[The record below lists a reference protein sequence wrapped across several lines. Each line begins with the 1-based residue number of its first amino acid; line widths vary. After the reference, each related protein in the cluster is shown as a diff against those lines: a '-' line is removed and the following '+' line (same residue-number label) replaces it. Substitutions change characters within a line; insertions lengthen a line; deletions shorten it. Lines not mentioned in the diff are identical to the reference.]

1 MRAEVAG
8 SVDVLVAGGA
18 EHDGIVEDRSIVRAE
33 GTVGPPDRRAH
44 TPLATAARVG
54 IGPMRF
60 AWNRATAD
68 DSIQEP
74 SGTPQ
79 PTTELA
85 AVQVQLSD
93 DGTRVGWIDT
103 RGQRTSDWLNA
114 MPEVP
119 IHGLAPVDEA
129 AGEPPN
135 AMTSPAESI
144 ERDRI
149 VWVVPPPLPPN
160 RHLRLHRRRVLVH
173 LELDDHEVSGQIHVR
188 PGAEA
193 IDQVL
198 RGTRDL
204 VPLTE
209 VQVTSRDGSG
219 EGAALPVL
227 IVNRTHVRRVVEDT
241 PHASA
246 AVPDPVGSTPVDPND
261 PRLAFLAGIV
271 EPAHAAG
278 DTPPPPEA
286 IVSEGSEP
294 TGIELLHQALALLLE
309 AGLIDVVEF
318 QSIRARIP
326 SPPTG

>member
-1 MRAEVAG
+1 
-8 SVDVLVAGGA
+8 
-18 EHDGIVEDRSIVRAE
+18 
-33 GTVGPPDRRAH
+33 
-44 TPLATAARVG
+44 
-54 IGPMRF
+54 MRF
-60 AWNRATAD
+60 ARNRATAD

-114 MPEVP
+114 TPEVP
-119 IHGLAPVDEA
+119 IYGLAPVDEA
-129 AGEPPN
+129 AGEPPS

-193 IDQVL
+193 IDEVM

-209 VQVTSRDGSG
+209 VQVTHRDGSG

-261 PRLAFLAGIV
+261 PRLAFLAGIA

-286 IVSEGSEP
+286 IVSEGTEP
-294 TGIELLHQALALLLE
+294 TGIEMLNAALALLLE